1 MEDLRVSV
9 AEVLGRPGEYRDVE
23 VSGRLGEA
31 RTELATLV
39 DEPIEARLRLESVVE
54 GVLVTGTVEG
64 GTQLTC
70 ARCLKEIRSRA
81 SVEVA
86 ELFARPGSDVEDEAY
101 PIQGVELDLTPMLR
115 DALVLSLPLNP
126 VCKTAC
132 AGICPQCGGDL
143 SEGDHVHDEGLDPRW
158 AELSMLRGK
167 LDG

>member
-9 AEVLGRPGEYRDVE
+9 AEVLGRPGEYRDVS

-39 DEPIEARLRLESVVE
+39 DRPIHAALRLESVVE
-54 GVLVTGTVEG
+54 GILVTGTVEG
-64 GTQLTC
+64 DTVLTC
-70 ARCLKEIRSRA
+70 ARCLKEIHSRA
-81 SVEVA
+81 SVEVT
-86 ELFARPGSDVEDEAY
+86 ELFAPPGSDVEDEAY
-101 PIQGVELDLTPMLR
+101 AISGAELDLAPMLR

-126 VCKTAC
+126 VCKSAC
-132 AGICPQCGGDL
+132 SGICPQCGGDL

-158 AELSMLRGK
+158 AELSALRAK